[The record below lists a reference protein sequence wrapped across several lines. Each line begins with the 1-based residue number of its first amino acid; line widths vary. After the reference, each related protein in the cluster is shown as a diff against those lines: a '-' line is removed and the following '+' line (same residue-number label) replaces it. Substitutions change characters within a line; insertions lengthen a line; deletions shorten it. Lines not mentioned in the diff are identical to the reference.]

1 MPTLT
6 KGSRSRGPFVFA
18 LEALAIAAGIVAAAA
33 RPSPAWIES
42 AFSNGYYPRWERGW
56 AALAHGLPFALGDLV
71 GLSVLALLVARAI
84 VMMRRARRDRW
95 KALGRFVL
103 DAGAV
108 AGIVAFWFYAGW
120 GWGYD
125 RAPLETRTAYA
136 PARIGKPMTDT
147 LRARAMREINRLAPA
162 AHAEN
167 ARSAPGSWRPELFAS
182 WLPVVRRLGDTWQ
195 PRVNA
200 AKPSL
205 AGPYLEL
212 SGVSGFIN
220 PFTLESS
227 LAPDLLWFELPFSQA
242 HEWSHDA
249 GFNREDEANYIGII
263 SCLRDRDPV
272 ARYSGWLELFFYL
285 PPLPHYSKD
294 MFVPLVWQDFTA
306 LRERNA
312 RHVNLTLSRF
322 SWHVYDRYLT
332 ANHVASGVQN
342 YNEVTRLLAGIP
354 LDAAGLPIA
363 RDEKRQ

>member
-1 MPTLT
+1 M
-6 KGSRSRGPFVFA
+6 FV
-18 LEALAIAAGIVAAAA
+18 LEAVAITAGIFAVAA
-33 RPSPAWIES
+33 RPAPEWVES
-42 AFSNGYYPRWERGW
+42 AFSNGYYPGWERGW
-56 AALAHGLPFALGDLV
+56 AAVTHGLPFALGDVV
-71 GLSVLALLVARAI
+71 GLTVAGVLVARAI
-84 VMMRRARRDRW
+84 VMMRRVRRSRW
-95 KALGRFVL
+95 KTLGRFVV
-103 DAGAV
+103 DAAAV
-108 AGIVAFWFYAGW
+108 AGVVAFWFYAGW

-136 PARIGKPMTDT
+136 PARVGKPMTDA
-147 LRARAMREINRLAPA
+147 LRKRAMREINRLAPL
-162 AHAEN
+162 AHAQ
-167 ARSAPGSWRPELFAS
+167 AGRAASGAWRPELFAS
-182 WLPVVRRLGDTWQ
+182 WLPVVQRLGDTWQ

-263 SCLRDRDPV
+263 SCLRDPDPV
-272 ARYSGWLELFFYL
+272 TQYSGWLELFLYL
-285 PPLPHYSKD
+285 PPLPHYTQS
-294 MFVPLVWQDFTA
+294 MFVPLVWQDFA
-306 LRERNA
+306 AVRQRNA

-322 SWHVYDRYLT
+322 SWHVYNGYLT
-332 ANHVASGVQN
+332 ANHVAAGVQN

-354 LDAAGLPIA
+354 LDAAGLPLA
-363 RDEKRQ
+363 ATKRQ

>member
-1 MPTLT
+1 MTT
-6 KGSRSRGPFVFA
+6 TTRGSRSRGPFVLA
-18 LEALAIAAGIVAAAA
+18 LEALAILAGFLAATA
-33 RPSPAWIES
+33 RPSAEWIERT
-42 AFSNGYYPRWERGW
+42 FSNGYYPHWEAAW
-56 AALAHGLPFALGDLV
+56 AAMAHGLPFALGDLV
-71 GLSVLALLVARAI
+71 GLGVAGALVARAI
-84 VMMRRARRDRW
+84 LMIRRARRGRW
-95 KALGRFVL
+95 KTLARFVL
-103 DAGAV
+103 DAAAV
-108 AGIVAFWFYAGW
+108 AGVVAVWFYAGW

-136 PARIGKPMTDT
+136 PERVGESTTAA
-147 LRARAMREINRLAPA
+147 LRVRAMHEINRLAPA
-162 AHAEN
+162 AHARI
-167 ARSAPGSWRPELFAS
+167 ARAESGAWRPELFAS
-182 WLPVVRRLGDTWQ
+182 WLPVVTRLGDTWR

-227 LAPDLLWFELPFSQA
+227 LAPDLLWFEVPFSQA

-249 GFNREDEANYIGII
+249 GFNREDEANYIGIV

-272 ARYSGWLELFFYL
+272 VQYSGWLELFFYL
-285 PPLPHYSKD
+285 PPLPKYKQS
-294 MFVPLVWQDFTA
+294 MFGTLVWQDFKA

-322 SWHVYDRYLT
+322 SWHVYNGYLT
-332 ANHVASGVQN
+332 ANHVASGIQN

-354 LDAAGLPIA
+354 LDADGLPLA
-363 RDEKRQ
+363 RAGP